1 MKLLMT
7 YNNWKNRANRF
18 SHDMSFVAL
27 EDNQVLGVITC
38 NPLKQIDRAMT
49 PTVLQIILM
58 NKLKPF
64 LSIISHPKSFIRLL
78 RWTRVMKMNTILV
91 C

>member
-7 YNNWKNRANRF
+7 YNNFGKKANRF

-38 NPLKQIDRAMT
+38 NFKTD
-49 PTVLQIILM
+49 
-58 NKLKPF
+58 
-64 LSIISHPKSFIRLL
+64 
-78 RWTRVMKMNTILV
+78 
-91 C
+91 

>member
-1 MKLLMT
+1 ME
-7 YNNWKNRANRF
+7 NRANRF

-64 LSIISHPKSFIRLL
+64 YQSSHIRSLL
-78 RWTRVMKMNTILV
+78 FACYDGRG
-91 C
+91 